1 MTLLQ
6 AQELPF
12 FARQFRFAAGRIVR
26 VRQVY
31 RKGRLD
37 IDLILRVVP
46 SIKNLDDDPKPA
58 KLRLKLG
65 AVEEFRFQKRP
76 IGAAGKL
83 PDAHFGYFQSQFF
96 VSLDTWSLLPGER
109 PGVHDFRASD
119 IYFACRDLSWEL
131 VPKKPS

>member
-1 MTLLQ
+1 MTPLQ
-6 AQELPF
+6 AQDLAN
-12 FARQFRFAAGRIVR
+12 FARQFRFAAGRIAR

-46 SIKNLDDDPKPA
+46 SIKNLDDEPKPT
-58 KLRLKLG
+58 KLHLKLA
-65 AVEEFRFQKRP
+65 AVDEFRFQKRP
-76 IGAAGKL
+76 VGSTGKL

-96 VSLDTWSLLPGER
+96 VSLDTWSLVPGER

-119 IYFACRDLSWEL
+119 IYFACRDLSWE
-131 VPKKPS
+131 VIVKKPS